1 MFLTSH
7 TAAAILI
14 ATKIQNPY
22 LGFLLGLLSHFI
34 LDMIPHGR
42 ESELFDPKATHRQ
55 KLLRLAQLGIIDVFF
70 ALCLL
75 ASSLYFLQPVNNMVF
90 FATVFGAML
99 PDFLFYITDFLQI
112 KFLFWFSK
120 FHHYIHDLL
129 QVKYAMKYGFLVQ
142 GIFIILC
149 LLLIFTN

>member
-42 ESELFDPKATHRQ
+42 ESELFDKRADHRQ
-55 KLLRLAQLGIIDVFF
+55 RLIRLAQLGIIDVFF
-70 ALCLL
+70 AGCLL
-75 ASSLYFLQPVNNMVF
+75 VSSLHFLKPVDNIVF
-90 FATVFGAML
+90 FSTVFGAML

-120 FHHYIHDLL
+120 FHHYIHDFLHI
-129 QVKYAMKYGFLVQ
+129 KYAMKYGFLLQ
-142 GIFIILC
+142 AIFVVLC
-149 LLLIFTN
+149 LYLVFN